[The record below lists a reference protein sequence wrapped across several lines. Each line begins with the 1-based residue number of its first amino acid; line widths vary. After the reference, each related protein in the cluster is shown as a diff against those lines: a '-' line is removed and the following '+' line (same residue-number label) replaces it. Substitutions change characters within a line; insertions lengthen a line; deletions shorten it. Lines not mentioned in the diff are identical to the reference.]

1 MSDEDELGEWLRGE
15 EERLEQ
21 EQAQRLEEKG
31 LEPYIKFEE
40 GETVL
45 TLERKMPKQDLPKGE
60 YDTDRNGFYVLEGK
74 DEKIWGVNKNSPT
87 YREVV
92 ALLKQA
98 PVKIRVIRAGTGK
111 ATRYSIKKA
120 KA

>member
-1 MSDEDELGEWLRGE
+1 MSDEDQLSEWLRSE

-21 EQAQRLEEKG
+21 EQTQRLEEKG

-40 GETVL
+40 GETVI
-45 TLERKMPKQDLPKGE
+45 TLLKKMPKQDLPKGE
-60 YDTDRNGFYVLEGK
+60 YDTERNGFFVLEGK

-92 ALLKQA
+92 QLLKSA